1 MTSNRYNTAES
12 EGLASARQILKSVPQ
27 VNARRIE
34 PSCHVYQG
42 KAYTTAIHTDLSKT
56 MAQYRLA
63 FGGKA

>member
-1 MTSNRYNTAES
+1 MNNRYNTAQS
-12 EGLASARQILKSVPQ
+12 EGLESARQILKSVPE
-27 VNARRIE
+27 VRARRIE

-42 KAYTTAIHTDLSKT
+42 KAYTTADQTDLSKT